1 MKTTAIVVLVVSLA
15 GCITDLRSRRIP
27 NVLTFGSALAALLF
41 HTMTGGLTGA
51 GTAAAGWLLGGAV
64 FFLPFYLGGMGAG
77 DVKLMAALG
86 AWLGPSLT
94 IWLAIY
100 TGIAGAVLAVIVA
113 LSAGYLRQALSN
125 IWLLLTHWRASG
137 IRPLDE
143 LTLAHSTAPRLAY
156 AVPICAG
163 TVLTLWLR

>member
-1 MKTTAIVVLVVSLA
+1 MKTTAVVVLAISLA
-15 GCITDLRSRRIP
+15 GCVTDLRSRRIP
-27 NVLTFGSALAALLF
+27 NILTVGGALAALLF
-41 HTMTGGLTGA
+41 HTMTGGITGA
-51 GTAAAGWLLGGAV
+51 GTAAAGWLAGAAV

-86 AWLGPSLT
+86 AWLGPPLT

-100 TGIAGAVLAVIVA
+100 TGIAGAVLAMAVA

-125 IWLLLTHWRASG
+125 VWLLLAHWRASG
-137 IRPLDE
+137 LRPLDE
-143 LTLAHSTAPRLAY
+143 VTLAHSAAPRLAY